1 MLAFNRSVQP
11 CSLDFGDETIDT
23 HQFPFP
29 DDGVIYTEDGNQE
42 LVAIPETPADRWQ
55 RQQQHV
61 GGGGPAGQ
69 SVHDMIESAGI
80 RLSDQSKESI
90 TALYPHCSRHFNGD
104 FDSYLLVNWEKC
116 SAKQIFDICASPHM
130 QCGQTK
136 SMAWVMK
143 HAVHQLTGPLS
154 CFCQKVLTPVLP
166 SICA

>member
-1 MLAFNRSVQP
+1 MLAFNRS
-11 CSLDFGDETIDT
+11 LDYGDETIDGTIDT

-29 DDGVIYTEDGNQE
+29 DDGVIYTEDGNQGI
-42 LVAIPETPADRWQ
+42 VAIPETPADRWQ
-55 RQQQHV
+55 QQHV
-61 GGGGPAGQ
+61 GGGRPAGQ

-80 RLSDQSKESI
+80 RLSDQSKDSI

-116 SAKQIFDICASPHM
+116 SAKQIFDICASIHM

-154 CFCQKVLTPVLP
+154 CFCQKVLTPVLH
-166 SICA
+166 SFCS